1 MADSK
6 NAGDASAFP
15 LLSPETVAAV
25 KSGGVAGAGVG
36 NLTPSVSV
44 GRPERWDLPFSD
56 TIDDRVADELL
67 ACLPFSKL
75 DPANFPRN
83 LPLRGLLRNDCRIVD
98 LADGEFVV
106 RAGDYGNSAFFIL
119 EGAVQVVLDPLP
131 AAALGR
137 APVRQKT
144 FWESLSQLW
153 TRPRIAELRRLGKVS
168 VASANTATPFRH
180 IPLADIPHLLNERRT
195 VRLEAGELFGE
206 IAALGRIPR
215 TSTILSAGRTRLLE
229 IRWQGLRELRR
240 FDPEWKDRLDRLY
253 RERSLSVQLK
263 QMPWF
268 AGLDEATMK
277 VIADNTR
284 FETYGQFDWHGTY
297 RALKADSAANLL
309 AHEPVIV
316 REGDYLNGLVIVRG
330 GFTRLSRRYNNG
342 ERTVSY
348 MGKGEVFG
356 LPEFARH
363 RLFGVPLVAS
373 HTLRALG
380 YVDVL
385 VIPTVIVERYIL
397 PQIAAAELARH
408 AASHEAAVV
417 NESETADV
425 PPAEIQDEARAS
437 LLEFMVE
444 QRVINGTA
452 TMLIDL
458 NRCTRC
464 DDCVRAC
471 ASAHENNPRFVRH
484 GHVHE
489 NIMVAQACMHCID
502 PVCMIGCPTG
512 AIHRSLAGGEVV
524 INDQSCV
531 GCSTCANSCP
541 YENIQMVP
549 VRDDRGDPYVDH
561 RKQPILKATKCDLCV
576 DQIGGPACVRA
587 CPHDAL
593 ARVPLNDSN
602 ALDQWLQR

>member
-1 MADSK
+1 M
-6 NAGDASAFP
+6 
-15 LLSPETVAAV
+15 
-25 KSGGVAGAGVG
+25 
-36 NLTPSVSV
+36 
-44 GRPERWDLPFSD
+44 
-56 TIDDRVADELL
+56 
-67 ACLPFSKL
+67 
-75 DPANFPRN
+75 
-83 LPLRGLLRNDCRIVD
+83 
-98 LADGEFVV
+98 
-106 RAGDYGNSAFFIL
+106 
-119 EGAVQVVLDPLP
+119 
-131 AAALGR
+131 
-137 APVRQKT
+137 
-144 FWESLSQLW
+144 
-153 TRPRIAELRRLGKVS
+153 
-168 VASANTATPFRH
+168 
-180 IPLADIPHLLNERRT
+180 
-195 VRLEAGELFGE
+195 
-206 IAALGRIPR
+206 
-215 TSTILSAGRTRLLE
+215 
-229 IRWQGLRELRR
+229 
-240 FDPEWKDRLDRLY
+240 
-253 RERSLSVQLK
+253 
-263 QMPWF
+263 
-268 AGLDEATMK
+268 
-277 VIADNTR
+277 
-284 FETYGQFDWHGTY
+284 
-297 RALKADSAANLL
+297 
-309 AHEPVIV
+309 
-316 REGDYLNGLVIVRG
+316 
-330 GFTRLSRRYNNG
+330 
-342 ERTVSY
+342 
-348 MGKGEVFG
+348 
-356 LPEFARH
+356 
-363 RLFGVPLVAS
+363 
-373 HTLRALG
+373 
-380 YVDVL
+380 
-385 VIPTVIVERYIL
+385 

-484 GHVHE
+484 GHVHD